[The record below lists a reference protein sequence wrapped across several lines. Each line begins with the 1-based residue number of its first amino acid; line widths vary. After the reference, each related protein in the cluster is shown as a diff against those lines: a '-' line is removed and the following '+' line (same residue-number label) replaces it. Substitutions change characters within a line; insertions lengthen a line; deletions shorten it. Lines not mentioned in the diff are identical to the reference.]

1 MPCCTAFRSRIL
13 EAGFEMG
20 GKTGSAQVRR
30 LSAAE
35 RDNNVRRKDA
45 EIPWRERDHALFIS
59 FAPIQA
65 PRYACA
71 VVVEHGMGG
80 SRTAAPLTRDILLQ
94 TQKIDPSRR
103 PERFKSAM
111 LAGGTVAEAPPPA
124 PDATPK
130 PKRSEP

>member
-1 MPCCTAFRSRIL
+1 MSQEEL
-13 EAGFEMG
+13 
-20 GKTGSAQVRR
+20 
-30 LSAAE
+30 
-35 RDNNVRRKDA
+35 
-45 EIPWRERDHALFIS
+45 PWHLRHHALFCGY
-59 FAPIQA
+59 APTDN

-111 LAGGTVAEAPPPA
+111 LAGGGTVAEAPPPA
-124 PDATPK
+124 PDAPPR